1 MSQILLVEDEANFGA
16 VLRDYLQM
24 NDYEVTLAR
33 DGEAGWQAFQQ
44 GKFRLVILDVMM
56 PKKDGF
62 ALAKQI
68 RQVNEQVPLIFLT
81 ARSMREDILKGF
93 ETGADDYITKP
104 FDSEELLYRVKA
116 ILKRS
121 GQQDEADE
129 AEQIPDEF
137 EFGDFQFNYRLNTIH
152 HAGEAARLSPK
163 EADLL
168 RLLLINK
175 NDLLSRETALKA
187 LWGDDNY
194 FNARSMDVFI
204 SKLRKR
210 FKPDPRVRIDNI
222 HGKGFRMVIA
232 EEA

>member
-1 MSQILLVEDEANFGA
+1 MARILLVEDEANFGA

-24 NDYEVTLAR
+24 NDYEVTLMR
-33 DGEAGWQAFQQ
+33 DGEAGFQAFLSES
-44 GKFRLVILDVMM
+44 FDLCVLDVMM

-62 ALAKQI
+62 QLGKEI
-68 RQVNEQVPLIFLT
+68 REINSDIPIIFLT
-81 ARSMREDILKGF
+81 ARTMKEDVHRGF
-93 ETGADDYITKP
+93 EIGADDYITKP

-116 ILKRS
+116 ILKRAKS
-121 GQQDEADE
+121 GESSTE
-129 AEQIPDEF
+129 EQLPDEF
-137 EFGDFQFNYRLNTIH
+137 SFGSFEFNYRLNTISQN
-152 HAGEAARLSPK
+152 GVDDRLSPK

-175 NDLLSRETALKA
+175 NDLLSREEALRT

-210 FKPDPRVRIDNI
+210 FKTDTSIKIENV
-222 HGKGFRMVIA
+222 HGKGFRMVV
-232 EEA
+232 E